1 MSFAGVVSVI
11 ASVGCVTTGSVS
23 MVRRLLVLPA
33 FMVLSCLSVVAG
45 GFGVMFR
52 RFAMMFCCLL
62 RHSVLPVVRTQEKV
76 PTGRFRSSAIRPEC
90 AASTTSVV
98 KHRLSFK

>member
-23 MVRRLLVLPA
+23 MVRRLLVLPT

-45 GFGVMFR
+45 RFGVMF
-52 RFAMMFCCLL
+52 
-62 RHSVLPVVRTQEKV
+62 
-76 PTGRFRSSAIRPEC
+76 
-90 AASTTSVV
+90 
-98 KHRLSFK
+98 